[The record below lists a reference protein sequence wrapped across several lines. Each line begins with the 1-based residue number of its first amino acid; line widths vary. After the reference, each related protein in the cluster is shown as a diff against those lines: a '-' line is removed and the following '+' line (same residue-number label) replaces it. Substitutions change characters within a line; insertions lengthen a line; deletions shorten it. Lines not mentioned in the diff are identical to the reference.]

1 VVQEL
6 QVLLSGHL
14 EYLVVM
20 MDHMLAFFAHLVLL
34 EVFRLLVEVVLLVLT
49 RSTLHVV
56 LVILLDFLM
65 ARHYVQHTCYHHHV
79 LCVLVDD
86 FLATLAF
93 LEKENLCIFASGD
106 HFFLDGIEL
115 LEIVHLVEVVLHFL
129 ALATHLY
136 LIKHLVEVVL
146 HLVELVVELVV
157 KLLVVVILVAVFG
170 LVLLLMIP

>member
-136 LIKHLVEVVL
+136 LIKQLVEV
-146 HLVELVVELVV
+146 VV